1 MPEPKP
7 TATTSSILP
16 DPCGPILPAGS
27 QDAAPHDAAPP
38 VRGREQIM
46 DGFVWSALC
55 LTEDAAHK
63 LYDCDARRVRE
74 RENPT
79 LQSAIR
85 DLQRALAYLTGEDR

>member
-1 MPEPKP
+1 MPDPKL
-7 TATTSSILP
+7 TATTISILP

-63 LYDCDARRVRE
+63 LYDCDARRGCDRAD
-74 RENPT
+74 PT
-79 LQSAIR
+79 LQAAIR
-85 DLQRALAYLTGEDR
+85 DLRAALACLTQETV